1 MYILSGEKTYIP
13 TGENVCTLSYHLQ
26 ALSKYGL
33 SEEEMVY
40 MFSIMTAMAHARRQR
55 VAQNLDEE
63 FDVDEDVAETEEE
76 TAEDNTAAY
85 REEIKRLRSALHDAE
100 KTARDARKAL
110 DESRAQAL
118 IEHRELAD
126 LRELV
131 FHQDEDDLASEDE
144 PSKDESAFP
153 YTVQRDTLV
162 FGGHESWTKAIKK
175 LLAGNIRFVSKDYV
189 FDTSIIRHVDVVWIQ
204 PNALSHKQYYR
215 IVDTARQYKRPVRYF
230 LSASA
235 QKCAEQIADCDSIL
249 T

>member
-1 MYILSGEKTYIP
+1 M
-13 TGENVCTLSYHLQ
+13 HLYDRRTK
-26 ALSKYGL
+26 ALSKYGVNDDEMAYLL
-33 SEEEMVY
+33 ST
-40 MFSIMTAMAHARRQR
+40 MTALAHARRQR

-63 FDVDEDVAETEEE
+63 FEDEDTQETIGE
-76 TAEDNTAAY
+76 TGEDNTAAY
-85 REEIKRLRSALHDAE
+85 REEIKRLRTALHDAE
-100 KTARDARKAL
+100 KAARDARKAL
-110 DESRAQAL
+110 EDNKAQSL

-131 FHQDEDDLASEDE
+131 FRQNEEELADEDE
-144 PSKDESAFP
+144 PAKDTGVFP

-162 FGGHESWTKAIKK
+162 FGGHDTWTKAIKK
-175 LLAGNIRFVSKDYV
+175 LLTGNIRFVSKDYV

-215 IVDTARQYKRPVRYF
+215 IIDTARQYKRPVRYF

-235 QKCAEQIADCDSIL
+235 QKSAAQIVECDNIL